1 MGFIWCFGHTRCFSK
16 LLYKRR
22 STEIF
27 WKLNGIC
34 MKYLRLQLEKSRRKK
49 SLWSDSNFPS
59 FENVVKRKYFWQ
71 KKPIT
76 GYSIVH
82 LTFYSP
88 LIPGQ
93 CSLLLYSLP
102 KNTHQIS
109 HLDII
114 VNKTHSLHLGSHMK
128 FLFFFLL
135 QYVMTIWVEY
145 GQKCQVYMH
154 GHLRP
159 PLTPQNNSKVDS
171 QMRLSW
177 LSWLSWSIWF
187 SEKRWITHWVTTWN
201 QEMKAHLKSHD
212 KQRPFPIPGTY
223 TVVSYC
229 IQEANTPNIIR
240 FQ

>member
-27 WKLNGIC
+27 LKLNGIC
-34 MKYLRLQLEKSRRKK
+34 MKYLRLQLEKWRRKK

-114 VNKTHSLHLGSHMK
+114 VNKTHSLHLGLHMK
-128 FLFFFLL
+128 FLFFFSFS
-135 QYVMTIWVEY
+135 VCDDNMGWIWTKMSTIYAWTP
-145 GQKCQVYMH
+145 QTSF
-154 GHLRP
+154 
-159 PLTPQNNSKVDS
+159 TPQNNSKVDS
-171 QMRLSW
+171 QMR
-177 LSWLSWSIWF
+177 
-187 SEKRWITHWVTTWN
+187 
-201 QEMKAHLKSHD
+201 
-212 KQRPFPIPGTY
+212 
-223 TVVSYC
+223 
-229 IQEANTPNIIR
+229 
-240 FQ
+240 

>member
-114 VNKTHSLHLGSHMK
+114 VNKTHSLHLGLHMK

-145 GQKCQVYMH
+145 GQKCQGYMH
-154 GHLRP
+154 GHLIP
-159 PLTPQNNSKVDS
+159 PLPHKITRKLTH
-171 QMRLSW
+171 RCACLTWLSW
-177 LSWLSWSIWF
+177 LSWLIWF
-187 SEKRWITHWVTTWN
+187 C
-201 QEMKAHLKSHD
+201 D
-212 KQRPFPIPGTY
+212 Y
-223 TVVSYC
+223 
-229 IQEANTPNIIR
+229 
-240 FQ
+240 